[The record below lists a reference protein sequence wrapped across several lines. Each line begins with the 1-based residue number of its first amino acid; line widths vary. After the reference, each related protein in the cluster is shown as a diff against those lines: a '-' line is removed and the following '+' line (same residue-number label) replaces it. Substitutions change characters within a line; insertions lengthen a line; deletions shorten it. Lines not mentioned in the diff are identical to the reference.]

1 VIVPFV
7 VVQLVGLVEE
17 VLLMDGIAETVT
29 VSGAL
34 LLSQLLVVF
43 DWLT

>member
-1 VIVPFV
+1 MVPFV

-17 VLLMDGIAETVT
+17 VPLMEGIAETVT